1 MDSSWNCPRWFMGS
15 RSGAEARGLSLT
27 DVSVLFGLTRAA
39 ISRLENG
46 WTVNPT
52 LETLY
57 RYALALDAHITLAA
71 EDIEIDQE

>member
-1 MDSSWNCPRWFMGS
+1 MDSSWNCLRGPRAQGP
-15 RSGAEARGLSLT
+15 ARGAGAQSHGR
-27 DVSVLFGLTRAA
+27 VRAAGLTRAA

-57 RYALALDAHITLAA
+57 RYALALDAHIALAA
-71 EDIEIDQE
+71 EDIENDHE

>member
-1 MDSSWNCPRWFMGS
+1 MRGSVSRTSPSGPGS
-15 RSGAEARGLSLT
+15 REA
-27 DVSVLFGLTRAA
+27 V

-46 WTVNPT
+46 WTANPT

-71 EDIEIDQE
+71 EDIENDPE